1 MTTPALQR
9 LRQCFPH
16 DHIALLTLDK
26 IADLWLQE
34 RSISQVIPFSS
45 ADTIWSVARRLRA
58 GSFDQALIFPN
69 SPRSAL
75 EVWLAQIPERIALAR
90 PWRNWFLTR
99 ALPPRPGARRMHKR
113 TVREIRRLI
122 ANDRALPVADSGRN
136 RAPGSG
142 SEQHHI
148 HDYLHLAAA
157 LGADPKPVPPK
168 LEVTRE
174 EIQKMTRVWLSP
186 RSGKPAMLLG
196 MNPSAAYGPAKRWP
210 AVNFASVARELSKHH
225 KDTLWLAFGAAS
237 DYELCQ
243 EIIREAGVDALNL
256 AGKTSLRELMAF
268 LSICRVVLTNDSG
281 PMHLATALGTPVVV
295 PFGSTSPEL
304 TGPGLP
310 GESDHQLLVSGVP
323 CAPCYRRICPIDF
336 RCMHNIS
343 VERVIS
349 AVLRAIETRDD
360 RLIATS

>member
-34 RSISQVIPFSS
+34 SSIDQVIPFSS
-45 ADTIWSVARRLRA
+45 VDSVWSVARRLRGGA
-58 GSFDQALIFPN
+58 FDQALILPN

-75 EVWLAQIPERIALAR
+75 EVWLAQIPERIGFAR

-99 ALPPRPGARRMHKR
+99 ALPPRPGAQPMHKR

-122 ANDRALPVADSGRN
+122 DNN
-136 RAPGSG
+136 RATSSRDLNGKRAPVVGG
-142 SEQHHI
+142 ALHHI

-157 LGADPKPVPPK
+157 LGADPKPVAPR
-168 LEVTRE
+168 LEVTTQ
-174 EIQKMTRVWLSP
+174 EIQKTTEIWLSH
-186 RSGKPAMLLG
+186 RSVQPALLLG

-210 AVNFASVARELSKHH
+210 ISNFAAVARELSKRH
-225 KDTLWLAFGAAS
+225 KDALWLVFGAVS
-237 DYELCQ
+237 DYDLCQ
-243 EIIREAGVDALNL
+243 EIISKAGVDALNL
-256 AGKTSLRELMAF
+256 AAKTSLRELMAF
-268 LSICRVVLTNDSG
+268 LSMCRVVLTNDSG
-281 PMHLATALGTPVVV
+281 PMHLASALGTPVVV

-310 GESDHQLLVSGVP
+310 GASNHQLLVSGVP
-323 CAPCYRRICPIDF
+323 CAPCYRRACPIDF
-336 RCMHNIS
+336 RCMHSIS
-343 VERVIS
+343 IESVVSAASRVIQ
-349 AVLRAIETRDD
+349 TRVD
-360 RLIATS
+360 RPVRI